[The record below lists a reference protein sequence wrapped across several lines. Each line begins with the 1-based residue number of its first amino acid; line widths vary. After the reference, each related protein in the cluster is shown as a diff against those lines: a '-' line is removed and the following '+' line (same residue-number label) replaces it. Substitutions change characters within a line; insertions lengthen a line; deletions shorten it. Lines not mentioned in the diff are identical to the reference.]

1 MPTTPSYVFASTL
14 AALRTL
20 AAHFPAGDT
29 FEAGTVCAKR
39 LKEHDS
45 RPSRRQAAITGSRKV
60 AAKVRN
66 AADSEGLDRNRHW
79 FSTGYGTIRIS
90 RENPMKP

>member
-1 MPTTPSYVFASTL
+1 MSKTPSYVFASTL

-20 AAHFPAGDT
+20 VAHFPAGDA

-39 LKEHDS
+39 LKELVS
-45 RPSRRQAAITGSRKV
+45 RPSRRQAAVTGSRKM

-66 AADSEGLDRNRHW
+66 AADSKGLDRNRHW
-79 FSTGYGTIRIS
+79 FSTGYGKTVT
-90 RENPMKP
+90 EK